1 MRRRL
6 HREGRR
12 LQETQ
17 GLRLQRVR
25 RSSLSARS
33 LSRAA
38 ITSAGVIA
46 LVAAGYFANEWR
58 VCNGLEADYLEE
70 MTALGTN
77 MQTGAAMEDMAE
89 VAVVGERI
97 ALGAEDAN
105 RIYFRVKS
113 RCGADRA
120 YQMQREGLAV
130 IEDLRKQLR

>member
-1 MRRRL
+1 M
-6 HREGRR
+6 
-12 LQETQ
+12 
-17 GLRLQRVR
+17 
-25 RSSLSARS
+25 SARS

-58 VCNGLEADYLEE
+58 VCNRLEADYLEE

-105 RIYFRVKS
+105 RIYSRVKS

-120 YQMQREGLAV
+120 DQMQREGLAV
-130 IEDLRKQLR
+130 IEDIRKQLR